1 MKTKKLIGFVSL
13 FLITFLVQGQTQKET
28 RSLRDF
34 NSIKVSNSIEAEL
47 IRGDKNEI
55 QIIASGIELDK
66 VETNVSD
73 NTLEVKL
80 SRGNF
85 KSNSVKVT
93 ITYIEID
100 ELQAFT
106 SAKVIMDDVL
116 DTDQVYLF
124 ATTSAYIETKVKSV
138 GLTID
143 ASTSAKIFV
152 TGSAND
158 LDLKIYTNAEV
169 DGNKLAVKNAEVLA
183 NTAAK
188 AEFQVAESLRGSA
201 ATGAK
206 VTYNG
211 SPTIVEVK
219 TGTGGKIEKK

>member
-1 MKTKKLIGFVSL
+1 MKTKSLFGFVGL
-13 FLITFLVQGQTQKET
+13 FLITFLVQAQTQRET

-47 IRGDKNEI
+47 VRGDKNEI

-80 SRGNF
+80 GRGNF

-93 ITYIEID
+93 ITYIDIE
-100 ELQAFT
+100 EVQAST
-106 SAKVIMDDVL
+106 SAKVIVKDVL
-116 DTDQVYLF
+116 ETDQVYLF

-152 TGSAND
+152 TGTAND
-158 LDLKIYTNAEV
+158 LDLKIYTSAEV
-169 DGNKLAVKNAEVLA
+169 DGNKLAVKHAEVLA

-188 AEFQVAESLRGSA
+188 SEFQVAESLRGSA

-206 VTYNG
+206 VTYKG